1 MKKIRKISV
10 IVIVLAIIAVI
21 AGKSFVI
28 PFFLCVY
35 KNKTTVVSKSNLEKV
50 LQINELSTSTAV
62 YNGVSSV
69 TDPEDSDKVLY
80 YVSYDATV
88 KAGINTEDI
97 QIEVRDSEEEKKVI
111 VTLPKVTISDIEV
124 NMGSLEYIFKDKNSN
139 TESIS
144 KDAYQSAVADVKEE
158 CEKNE
163 QLKELAKENAKNV
176 IQGLISPIL
185 EQEEYQLEIRSEGDK

>member
-28 PFFLCVY
+28 PFLEGDY

>member
-28 PFFLCVY
+28 PFLKGDY

-158 CEKNE
+158 CEKMSN
-163 QLKELAKENAKNV
+163 
-176 IQGLISPIL
+176 
-185 EQEEYQLEIRSEGDK
+185 

>member
-1 MKKIRKISV
+1 M
-10 IVIVLAIIAVI
+10 
-21 AGKSFVI
+21 
-28 PFFLCVY
+28 
-35 KNKTTVVSKSNLEKV
+35 
-50 LQINELSTSTAV
+50 
-62 YNGVSSV
+62 
-69 TDPEDSDKVLY
+69 TDPKDSDKVLY